1 MAGQYKTNIWGNRR
15 RIRKLKEF
23 HTLIDCYYRN
33 LVRDW
38 DGTLCEST
46 QAIQARSAAND
57 ILDEIHGYLCQADV
71 NPVGYCT
78 PPPAIGGYA
87 KHVDVIYNVFRIH
100 KYDMPHVEVLD
111 MVERAIGIYKRDY
124 LGAWIRT
131 FSPFHWLNEL
141 IAFVAGIPFNLL
153 VSAGVNRSKVE
164 SNTLARL
171 VKGTFFFLGALI
183 TYIGGVLAI
192 ADKLGY
198 LGQVKAYIRA
208 LLR

>member
-1 MAGQYKTNIWGNRR
+1 
-15 RIRKLKEF
+15 
-23 HTLIDCYYRN
+23 
-33 LVRDW
+33 
-38 DGTLCEST
+38 
-46 QAIQARSAAND
+46 
-57 ILDEIHGYLCQADV
+57 
-71 NPVGYCT
+71 
-78 PPPAIGGYA
+78 
-87 KHVDVIYNVFRIH
+87 
-100 KYDMPHVEVLD
+100 MPHVEVLD

-198 LGQVKAYIRA
+198 LGQVKAYSRGICHM
-208 LLR
+208 LRERRPGWKEQASTPCSSRRLRKGGQV